1 MYPGLRDF
9 FSTILVLLIVVGA
22 ALTQEPTST
31 SQKTDLSP
39 NQASET
45 LEFGKSYETLRPK
58 QRQLIDDY
66 VRNYNSTTG
75 TQILAPSAYDAARL
89 SIRTTFDAVTHAL
102 LNAKITD
109 ENGKSLGN
117 AIDIV
122 ASVDDVMGEE
132 PGVGGDRQFRLYVY
146 LKSNA
151 FEVLS
156 QSREFKRDR
165 DNTMYHKGFPICF
178 RLENGPP
185 SIQVSISRD
194 RRMADIDVDYRSS
207 RFPQALFNGHLSAGN
222 SDVRD
227 GNNLDRH
234 DGRWQ
239 GLNGWWREIFGFS
252 LGDVAGKPPKELQT
266 RSATAVPLDPRVK
279 SNRSVD
285 EAAHDFLK
293 TWVVDKKPND
303 AIAYFSRRSYSCLE
317 EIATT
322 RNKPVAPGMVRL
334 RLKMAMDELNKSA
347 GVVTSVAQVF
357 EATDIWSPGLKEVK
371 NAYPTEFHVVSVPT
385 DLGLAS
391 ECVPERNG
399 ENTQKS
405 KEKFYATEFREKVAG
420 RNTVV
425 NLLWVE
431 ERKYWRIVAI
441 RALDASAANITP
453 HVPIAPAV
461 TEAAPQK
468 ISGNARATKDITEFY
483 DLWLVRRDVPGAM
496 WYVSARSYRCL
507 PPSSDEKT
515 GGGKPSERIQLALA
529 HALTELPRAKNLS
542 DMMSAVQ
549 PVNELVRPVDHD
561 NAKAFAIMAV
571 PDQMAASFSCER
583 RHLPEVTPNLQP
595 GQAKYGTYY
604 TTASRLNLGDEESP
618 ALLLLWVEEEN
629 RWQIVA
635 WAIEVP

>member
-1 MYPGLRDF
+1 MHQRLRDF
-9 FSTILVLLIVVGA
+9 FTIIGVLLVVVGSG
-22 ALTQEPTST
+22 LTQEST
-31 SQKTDLSP
+31 FAAQTNVSP
-39 NQASET
+39 NQASAT
-45 LEFGKSYETLRPK
+45 QEFGKSYETLRPV

-66 VRNYNSTTG
+66 IRNYNTTTG
-75 TQILAPSAYDAARL
+75 SQIIAPSAYDAARL

-102 LNAKITD
+102 LNAQITD
-109 ENGKSLGN
+109 EHGKSLGH

-122 ASVDDVMGEE
+122 ASLDDVMGEE
-132 PGVGGDRQFRLYVY
+132 PDVGGDRQFRLYVY
-146 LKSNA
+146 LKPNA
-151 FEVLS
+151 FDVLS

-222 SDVRD
+222 SDVRA

-239 GLNGWWREIFGFS
+239 GLNGWWRDIFGFS
-252 LGDVAGKPPKELQT
+252 LGDVGSKPPKEAQT
-266 RSATAVPLDPRVK
+266 RSATGVPLNPRLK
-279 SNRSVD
+279 SNRGVD
-285 EAAHDFLK
+285 EAAHDFL
-293 TWVVDKKPND
+293 TAWVVDNKPNE

-317 EIATT
+317 KIATAK
-322 RNKPVAPGMVRL
+322 NKPVAPGMVRL

-347 GVVTSVAQVF
+347 GVVSSVAEVF
-357 EATDIWSPGLKEVK
+357 EAADTWSPGLKEVK
-371 NAYPTEFHVVSVPT
+371 NAYPKEFHAVSVPT
-385 DLGLAS
+385 DLGLAT
-391 ECVPERNG
+391 ECVPELNA
-399 ENTQKS
+399 EPAQKS
-405 KEKFYATEFREKVAG
+405 KEKFYATEFREKVPG

-441 RALDASAANITP
+441 SALDASDASITP

-461 TEAAPQK
+461 TESVPEK
-468 ISGNARATKDITEFY
+468 IPGDSRATRDITDFFN
-483 DLWLVRRDVPGAM
+483 LWLARRDVHGAM
-496 WYVSARSYRCL
+496 RYVSARSYGCL
-507 PPSSDEKT
+507 PPSADEKT
-515 GGGKPSERIQLALA
+515 GAGLPSERIRLALVK
-529 HALTELPRAKNLS
+529 ALTELPRGENLS

-549 PVNELVRPVDHD
+549 PVNEAVRQVDHD
-561 NAKAFAIMAV
+561 NAEAFAIMAV
-571 PDQMAASFSCER
+571 PDQMAASFLCER
-583 RHLPEVTPNLQP
+583 RHLPEVSRNLQP
-595 GQAKYGTYY
+595 GEARYGSYY

-618 ALLLLWVEEEN
+618 ALVLVWAQEKN

-635 WAIEVP
+635 WAIELP

>member
-1 MYPGLRDF
+1 MYQGLRDF
-9 FSTILVLLIVVGA
+9 FSSIGVLLLVVGSG
-22 ALTQEPTST
+22 LTQEST
-31 SQKTDLSP
+31 SALQKTNVSP
-39 NQASET
+39 SQASGT
-45 LEFGKSYETLRPK
+45 QEFGKSYETLRPM

-66 VRNYNSTTG
+66 VRNYNTTTG
-75 TQILAPSAYDAARL
+75 SQIIAPSAYDAARL

-102 LNAKITD
+102 LNAQITD
-109 ENGKSLGN
+109 EHGKSLGH

-122 ASVDDVMGEE
+122 ASLDDVMGEE

-146 LKSNA
+146 LKPSA
-151 FEVLS
+151 FDVLS

-178 RLENGPP
+178 RLEKGPP

-222 SDVRD
+222 SDVRA

-239 GLNGWWREIFGFS
+239 GLNGWWRDIFGFS
-252 LGDVAGKPPKELQT
+252 LGDAGSKPPEEVQT
-266 RSATAVPLDPRVK
+266 RSATGVPLNPRVK
-279 SNRSVD
+279 SNQGVD
-285 EAAHDFLK
+285 EAAHDLLK
-293 TWVVDKKPND
+293 SWVVDKKPND

-317 EIATT
+317 EIATA

-347 GVVTSVAQVF
+347 GAVTSVAEVF
-357 EATDIWSPGLKEVK
+357 EATDTWSPGLKEVK
-371 NAYPTEFHVVSVPT
+371 NAYPTEFHVVSVPAE
-385 DLGLAS
+385 LGLAT
-391 ECVPERNG
+391 ECLPELNAAP
-399 ENTQKS
+399 QKS

-431 ERKYWRIVAI
+431 ERKYWRVVAI
-441 RALDASAANITP
+441 SALDASDANITP

-461 TEAAPQK
+461 TEAVAEK
-468 ISGNARATKDITEFY
+468 ISGDPRATKDITDFY
-483 DLWLVRRDVPGAM
+483 NLWLARRDVSGAM
-496 WYVSARSYRCL
+496 RYVSARSYRCL
-507 PPSSDEKT
+507 PPSADEKT
-515 GGGKPSERIQLALA
+515 SEEKPSERIRLALSRV
-529 HALTELPRAKNLS
+529 LTALPRGVNLS
-542 DMMSAVQ
+542 DTMSAVQ
-549 PVNELVRPVDHD
+549 PVNELARPIDHD
-561 NAKAFAIMAV
+561 NAKAFAIIAV
-571 PDQMAASFSCER
+571 PDQIAASFSCER
-583 RHLPEVTPNLQP
+583 RHLPEATPNLQP

-604 TTASRLNLGDEESP
+604 TTASRLNFGDEESP
-618 ALLLLWVEEEN
+618 ALLLLWAQKKN
-629 RWQIVA
+629 RWQIEA

>member
-1 MYPGLRDF
+1 MYQGLRDF
-9 FSTILVLLIVVGA
+9 FSSIGVLLLVVGSG
-22 ALTQEPTST
+22 LTQEST
-31 SQKTDLSP
+31 SALQKTNVSP
-39 NQASET
+39 SQASET
-45 LEFGKSYETLRPK
+45 QEFGKSYETLRPM

-66 VRNYNSTTG
+66 VRNYNTTTG
-75 TQILAPSAYDAARL
+75 SQIIAPSAYDAARL

-102 LNAKITD
+102 LNAQITD
-109 ENGKSLGN
+109 EHGKSLGH

-122 ASVDDVMGEE
+122 ASLDDVMGEE

-146 LKSNA
+146 LKPSA
-151 FEVLS
+151 FDVLS

-178 RLENGPP
+178 RLEKGPP

-222 SDVRD
+222 SDVRA

-239 GLNGWWREIFGFS
+239 GLNGWWRDIFGFS
-252 LGDVAGKPPKELQT
+252 LGDAGSKPPEEVQT
-266 RSATAVPLDPRVK
+266 RSATGVPLNPRVK
-279 SNRSVD
+279 SNQGVD
-285 EAAHDFLK
+285 EAAHDLLK
-293 TWVVDKKPND
+293 SWVVDKKPND

-317 EIATT
+317 EIATA

-347 GVVTSVAQVF
+347 GAVTSVAEVF
-357 EATDIWSPGLKEVK
+357 EATDTWSPGLKEVK
-371 NAYPTEFHVVSVPT
+371 NAYPTEFHVVSVPAE
-385 DLGLAS
+385 LGLAT
-391 ECVPERNG
+391 ECLPELNAAP
-399 ENTQKS
+399 QKS

-431 ERKYWRIVAI
+431 ERKYWRVVAI
-441 RALDASAANITP
+441 SALDASDANITP

-461 TEAAPQK
+461 TEAVAEK
-468 ISGNARATKDITEFY
+468 ISGDPRATKDITDFY
-483 DLWLVRRDVPGAM
+483 NLWLARRDVSGAM
-496 WYVSARSYRCL
+496 RYVSARSYRCL
-507 PPSSDEKT
+507 PPSADEKT
-515 GGGKPSERIQLALA
+515 SEEKPSEPIRLALSRV
-529 HALTELPRAKNLS
+529 LTALPRGVNLS
-542 DMMSAVQ
+542 DTMSAVQ
-549 PVNELVRPVDHD
+549 PVNELARPIDHD
-561 NAKAFAIMAV
+561 NAKAFAIIAV
-571 PDQMAASFSCER
+571 PDQIAASFSCER
-583 RHLPEVTPNLQP
+583 RHLPEATPNLQP

-604 TTASRLNLGDEESP
+604 TTASRLNFGDEESP
-618 ALLLLWVEEEN
+618 ALLLLWAQKKN
-629 RWQIVA
+629 RWQIEA